1 MATSTTTLVQ
11 RVRRFLGD
19 WPDLDTASA
28 SISSGGTS
36 LTVAT
41 DATTRY
47 AVNWTIQLDQEMMRV
62 SAVAATTL
70 TLVRGVQGTTAAS
83 HASGATILVRPQF
96 SDVQILDSLNAAID
110 ATFPFFYKPIL
121 DTSLTADGSTYEYTV
136 PAGLTWLSKVE
147 TKESGSPYY
156 YRIDGWT
163 VKRAATPVLQF
174 ATPPIQGT
182 LRLHGWGPLPQ
193 LTGFSDSLDALWP
206 AWGDDPLVEY
216 AAQRLLMSAE
226 SQRVRLNAG
235 PQDDGQAP
243 PRQGVTASVAG
254 QLLQRFQMRMAQS
267 PMPPLPR
274 HIVRIF

>member
-1 MATSTTTLVQ
+1 MATTATTLVQ

-19 WPDLDTASA
+19 WPELDTISA
-28 SISSGGTS
+28 SVSSSGTS
-36 LTVAT
+36 LTVVT

-47 AVNWTIQLDQEMMRV
+47 APNWSIQIDQEVMRV
-62 SAVAATTL
+62 TATAATTL
-70 TLVRGVQGTTAAS
+70 TVQRGIRGSTAVT
-83 HASGATILVRPQF
+83 HASGATILIRPQF
-96 SDVQILDSLNAAID
+96 SDIEILDSLNAGID
-110 ATFPFFYKPIL
+110 ATFPFFYKPVL
-121 DTSLTADGSTYEYTV
+121 DTSLTTDGSSYEYTV
-136 PAGLTWLSKVE
+136 PSGLTWLSKVE

-163 VKRAATPVLQF
+163 VKRAATPTLQF

-193 LTGFSDSLDALWP
+193 LTGFSDSLDAMWP

-235 PQDDGQAP
+235 PQDDAQAP

-254 QLLQRFQMRMAQS
+254 QLLQRFQMRMAQQ

-274 HIVRIF
+274 HLVRIF

>member
-1 MATSTTTLVQ
+1 VATSATTLVQ

-19 WPDLDTASA
+19 WPELDTASA
-28 SISSGGTS
+28 SISAGGTS

-47 AVNWTIQLDQEMMRV
+47 AQNWLIQVDQEMMRV

-70 TLVRGVQGTTAAS
+70 TVVRGARGTTAAS
-83 HASGATILVRPQF
+83 HASGSTILVRPGF
-96 SDVQILDSLNAAID
+96 SDQDILDSVNAGID

-121 DTSLTADGSTYEYTV
+121 DTSLTADGSSYEYTV
-136 PAGLTWLSKVE
+136 PTGLTWLSKVE
-147 TKESGSPYY
+147 IKESGSPYY

-163 VKRAATPVLQF
+163 VKRAASPVLQF
-174 ATPPIQGT
+174 ATPPIQGMI
-182 LRLHGWGPLPQ
+182 RCHGFGPLPQ
-193 LTGFSDSLDALWP
+193 LTGFSDSLDTLWP

-216 AAQRLLMSAE
+216 AAQRLLMSSE

-235 PQDDGQAP
+235 PQDDAQAP

-254 QLLQRFQMRMAQS
+254 QLLQRFQMRMAQH